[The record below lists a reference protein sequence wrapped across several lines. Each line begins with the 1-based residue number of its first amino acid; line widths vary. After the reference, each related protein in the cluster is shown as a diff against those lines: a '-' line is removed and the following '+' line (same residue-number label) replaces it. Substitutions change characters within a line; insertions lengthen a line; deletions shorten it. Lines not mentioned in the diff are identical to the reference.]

1 MPDDQSSTPPTAAAP
16 APAGTQAPAASADTG
31 AASSPPAPAWANG
44 LTLDAETLRHPSLGQ
59 VKDVS
64 DLARQFVNAQALI
77 GRKGLIPP
85 KDGDAPEL
93 QAAWRRGLGVP
104 DDPAGYKI
112 ERPAELPEQMWQAD
126 QAQAWGQLAHQV
138 GLTPAQERAIRE
150 WQLGQVSGRV
160 ATLNQAGQKLE
171 SELRH
176 EWGGDYDGQMQ
187 LADRAIQ
194 EMGFGA
200 EVLQHLRMAGVA
212 ANALRGFAK
221 IGALLGEDA
230 LIGAGSGSRGA
241 MSAVDIDREIATLRN
256 DPHYMSRQDRRAH
269 EAATARMRQL
279 QEMKHTLQQRA
290 VR

>member
-1 MPDDQSSTPPTAAAP
+1 MPDDQSSTIQTP
-16 APAGTQAPAASADTG
+16 APPPAAGTQAPAAGADTG
-31 AASSPPAPAWANG
+31 AAPAPAAPAWASG
-44 LTLDAETLRHPSLGQ
+44 LTLDADTLKHPSLGQ

-64 DLARQFVNAQALI
+64 DLARQFVNAQSLI

-93 QAAWRRGLGVP
+93 QAAWRKGLGVP
-104 DDPAGYKI
+104 DEPAGYKI
-112 ERPAELPEQMWQAD
+112 ERPADMPEQMWQAG
-126 QAQAWGQLAHQV
+126 QAQAWGQLAHKV

-160 ATLNQAGQKLE
+160 AALNQSGQKLE

-176 EWGGDYDGQMQ
+176 EWGGDYDGQMK

-212 ANALRGFAK
+212 ADALRGFAK

-241 MSAVDIDREIATLRN
+241 MSAVEIDREIATLRN
-256 DPHYMSRQDRRAH
+256 DPNYMSRQDRRAH
-269 EAATARMRQL
+269 EAAIARMQQL
-279 QEMKHTLQQRA
+279 QEMKHTLAGRA

>member
-1 MPDDQSSTPPTAAAP
+1 MPDDQTSILQPPAAPPPAGTRAPAAGADTGAAP
-16 APAGTQAPAASADTG
+16 APA
-31 AASSPPAPAWANG
+31 APAWANG
-44 LTLDAETLRHPSLGQ
+44 LTLDAETLKHPSLGQ

-64 DLARQFVNAQALI
+64 DLARQFVNAQSLI

-85 KDGDAPEL
+85 KEGDAPEL
-93 QAAWRRGLGVP
+93 QAAWRKGLGVP
-104 DDPAGYKI
+104 EDPAGYKI

-126 QAQAWGQLAHQV
+126 QAQAWGQLAHKV
-138 GLTPAQERAIRE
+138 GLTPAQERAIRD

-160 ATLNQAGQKLE
+160 QSMNQSGQKLE
-171 SELRH
+171 AELRH
-176 EWGGDYDGQMQ
+176 EWGGDYDGQMK

-200 EVLQHLRMAGVA
+200 DVLQQLRMAGVA
-212 ANALRGFAK
+212 ADALRGFAK
-221 IGALLGEDA
+221 IGAMLGEDA

-241 MSAVDIDREIATLRN
+241 MSGVEIDREIATLRN
-256 DPHYMSRQDRRAH
+256 DPNYMSRRDRRAH
-269 EAATARMRQL
+269 EAAIARMQQL